1 MSRPRCPRCE
11 RAVRGC
17 ICQWIRHCDNNLPV
31 LILQHPQERPRVKNT
46 GLLLHLSLARSELV
60 LGEQWPEQML
70 AEILGELEG
79 NLLLYPET
87 DAMKSDVVESN
98 VVESNVGE
106 TRATESPL
114 SEPIGAPEPKRLIV
128 LDATWRKSR
137 KMLYL
142 NPLLERLP
150 RLALSNTPESRYR
163 IRRAQ
168 RAEQLS
174 TLEASCYALARLEQG
189 RVDYDPLLCA
199 FDGFNDEQ
207 LGFRPNTGPGF
218 SSG

>member
-1 MSRPRCPRCE
+1 MSRPRCLRCE

-17 ICQWIRHCDNNLPV
+17 ICQWIRPCDNHLPV

-46 GLLLHLSLARSELV
+46 GLLLHLSLARSELLV
-60 LGEQWPEQML
+60 GEQWPEQML
-70 AEILGELEG
+70 EEKLGELAG

-87 DAMKSDVVESN
+87 DAMKSQVIESQVIESNIVESN
-98 VVESNVGE
+98 VVE
-106 TRATESPL
+106 TPL
-114 SEPIGAPEPKRLIV
+114 SESLGAPEPKRLIV

-142 NPLLERLP
+142 NPLLDRLP

-163 IRRAQ
+163 IRRA
-168 RAEQLS
+168 RRPEQLS

-207 LGFRPNTGPGF
+207 LGFRPDTEPGF
-218 SSG
+218 GSG